1 MYESDLITP
10 KIRALAEETEAALA
24 ARFAAFDAVARDNT
38 ERVLTAFRE
47 HHISDSQF
55 GGTSGYGYDDPGRE
69 ALEKVYAQ
77 VFGAEAALVRLMFVN
92 GTHAITAALFACLRP
107 GDTLL
112 AATGAPYDTL
122 RGVIGTSGEV
132 FGSLKMYG
140 VDYAQVE
147 LAADGGPDFAAIA
160 AAVREKKPACV
171 LVQRSRGYAKR
182 RALSPAEI
190 GEIAAVVKEAGP
202 DTAVVVDNCYGEFC
216 DRTEP
221 CHHGVDLMAGS
232 LIKNPGGGLA
242 PTGGYIAGRAELVE
256 RAAYRM
262 TAPGIGGECGA
273 TLGQNRLLIQG
284 FFLAPHTVAQAL
296 KTAAL
301 CAGML
306 EKLGC
311 GTSPASDAARQD
323 IIQMVELSSAER
335 LVAFCQGIQKGSP
348 VDAFVRP
355 EPWRMPG
362 YDCEVVMAAGAFVQG
377 SSIELS
383 CDGPLREPYLAY
395 LQGGLTYEAGRF
407 GVMAAL
413 SEMLDK

>member
-1 MYESDLITP
+1 MFESDLIKP
-10 KIRALAEETEAALA
+10 KIRALAEETEAALT
-24 ARFAAFDAVARDNT
+24 ARFAAFDAVARENT

-55 GGTSGYGYDDPGRE
+55 GGTTGYGYDDPGRE
-69 ALEKVYAQ
+69 ALENVYAQ
-77 VFGAEAALVRLMFVN
+77 VFGAEAALVRLLFVN
-92 GTHAITAALFACLRP
+92 GTHAITTALFGCLRP

-122 RGVIGTSGEV
+122 QGVIGITGDA

-147 LAADGGPDFAAIA
+147 LGSDGGPDLAAIA
-160 AAVREKKPACV
+160 AAVRENKPACV
-171 LVQRSRGYAKR
+171 LVQRSRGYARR

-190 GEIAAVVKEAGP
+190 GEITAAVKEAHR
-202 DTAVVVDNCYGEFC
+202 DAVVVVDNCYGEFC

-221 CHHGVDLMAGS
+221 CHHGADLIVGS

-242 PTGGYIAGRAELVE
+242 PMGGYIAGRKELVE
-256 RAAYRM
+256 RAACRL

-284 FFLAPHTVAQAL
+284 FFMAPHTVAQAL

-301 CAGML
+301 CAGVL
-306 EKLGC
+306 ERLGMP
-311 GTSPASDAARQD
+311 TSPASDAVRQD
-323 IIQMVELSSAER
+323 IIQMVELGSAER

-355 EPWRMPG
+355 EPWQMPG
-362 YDCEVVMAAGAFVQG
+362 YDCEVVMAAGTFVQG

-407 GVMAAL
+407 GVLAAL